1 MNRLGFVSLLCL
13 LSACASASNGPS
25 ATATVEPRS
34 GSSVNGTVEF
44 TQLPDGVQV
53 RIGLSGLT
61 PGPHGFHIHE
71 KGDCSA
77 ADATSAGPHF
87 NPTSQPHG
95 APDAAAHHMGDF
107 GNLVADDKGEVH
119 QKSVVSWISLE
130 GDNTIVG
137 RAVVVHKDPDDLTS
151 QPAGNAGSRIGC
163 GVITMAGAVH

>member
-1 MNRLGFVSLLCL
+1 MKRLGLVSLLCL
-13 LSACASASNGPS
+13 LAACASVSKGPT
-25 ATATVEPRS
+25 ATATMESKS
-34 GSSVNGTVEF
+34 GSNVTGSVKF
-44 TQLPDGVQV
+44 TQLTDGVQV
-53 RIGLSGLT
+53 AIDLAGLT

-119 QKSVVSWISLE
+119 QKSVISWISLE
-130 GDNTIVG
+130 GNDTIVG
-137 RAVVVHKDPDDLTS
+137 RAVVVHNDPDDLTS

-163 GVITMAGAVH
+163 GVITMAGAMH